1 MAAINCSFFLYCKVK
16 AKFDATKKK
25 FKQNILFIMPFY
37 QLTSLNLSVTVNNT
51 LRNKR
56 DDYEIAIC
64 TAWQF
69 STLKRL

>member
-1 MAAINCSFFLYCKVK
+1 
-16 AKFDATKKK
+16 
-25 FKQNILFIMPFY
+25 MPFY

-64 TAWQF
+64 TAWQL